1 MRNIRKRMNWVVLCG
16 ILLAAACGGA
26 NAEAK
31 TISVS
36 GTSIQ
41 AAINAAVSGD
51 VIVVNAG
58 TYKEQLSI
66 VSKSGIT
73 LQASGA
79 VLIDGTGM
87 KVPSGDSQM
96 VLIKNSANITFQGF
110 EVANYVTSSSSA
122 FNKGIMVTGS
132 GSYIKIL
139 GNKVHNIVNTNAN
152 GGAHGI
158 AAYGTNSTSSIN
170 NLVIDSNEV
179 YGLKTGWSESVVLN
193 GNVERFAVTNNHVHD
208 NNNIGIDFIG
218 WEGTATGAV
227 DRARNGVCSGN
238 YVHNISSKT
247 NPSYGGDKCAD
258 GIYVDGGTQIT
269 ISNNRVEY
277 CDIGIELGS
286 EHKGKDTSYIT
297 VTGNTDRCNITGLYL
312 GGYDSK
318 RGQTNN
324 CTIQNNIIQA
334 NTGEQ
339 VCFQYYCYNNILT
352 NNTIS
357 KVNAISYVK
366 ASTCSGNVTSPNT
379 LL

>member
-1 MRNIRKRMNWVVLCG
+1 MKNVMKRMNWVVLCG
-16 ILLAAACGGA
+16 FLLAATFGGSV
-26 NAEAK
+26 EAK
-31 TISVS
+31 TITVS

-41 AAINAAVSGD
+41 TAINAAVSGD

-66 VSKSGIT
+66 VGKTGIT
-73 LQASGA
+73 LQAAGA
-79 VLIDGTGM
+79 VLLDGSTI

-96 VLIKNSANITFQGF
+96 VLIKNSTNITLQGF

-139 GNKVHNIVNTNAN
+139 GNKVHNIVNTAAN

-179 YGLKTGWSESVVLN
+179 YALKTGWSESVVLN
-193 GNVERFAVTNNHVHD
+193 GNVERFTVTNNNIHD

-218 WEGTATGAV
+218 FEGTATGAV

-238 YVHNISSKT
+238 YVHNISTKG
-247 NPSYGGDKCAD
+247 NASYGSDRCAD
-258 GIYVDGGTQIT
+258 GIYVDGGTQIA

-277 CDIGIELGS
+277 CDIGIELGC

-297 VTGNTDRCNITGLYL
+297 VTGNTDRYNVTGLYL

-324 CTIQNNIIQA
+324 CTIQNNVIQF
-334 NTGEQ
+334 NTDEQ
-339 VCFQYYCYNNILT
+339 VCFQYYCYNNVLS
-352 NNTIS
+352 NNTIT
-357 KVNAISYVK
+357 KKNAISFVK
-366 ASTCSGNVTSPNT
+366 ASSCTGNVTTPNT